1 MPSPRFRM
9 SRGARPLGRFARRL
23 AFGLACGAV
32 VLPQADRGRRA
43 APATRP
49 GRVLPPCA
57 RTGRVA
63 AFVLQEPDD
72 PRVVTVTGTAE
83 VEAQPD
89 RARIFFAVETEGET
103 AREAGEEN
111 ARVMTAVS
119 EALVSEGAGA
129 AGLRVETFGYSLTPR
144 YGPVRADQ
152 SREILGYTARNTVQV
167 RVDEVARVGPLID
180 AALESGANR
189 VANLQFELQ
198 DAEPFRHEAVRLAV
212 QRARSEAEVIAEA
225 LGVPLGPALDVQGGA
240 DTFYPRQAFAGME
253 RAVAMMDSTP
263 IEAGM
268 QTVTARVTIRFRLDE
283 EP

>member
-1 MPSPRFRM
+1 MPSPRSRM
-9 SRGARPLGRFARRL
+9 SRGAVPLGKFARRL
-23 AFGLACGAV
+23 AFGLACGV
-32 VLPQADRGRRA
+32 VFLPQAMAAAEQLRPPDQAGAPSMRA
-43 APATRP
+43 DWEST
-49 GRVLPPCA
+49 
-57 RTGRVA
+57 

-180 AALESGANR
+180 AALESGENR

-212 QRARSEAEVIAEA
+212 QRARSEAEVIADA

-240 DTFYPRQAFAGME
+240 DTFYPQQAFAGME